1 VYNQLRPGCLG
12 DQGAFKTRSNP
23 DPVEVVKI
31 VVWNGRDGFGELEM
45 IAITVSRLPAGLN
58 RSTIGFENK
67 IKNK

>member
-1 VYNQLRPGCLG
+1 M
-12 DQGAFKTRSNP
+12 RSNP

-31 VVWNGRDGFGELEM
+31 VLWNGTDGFGELEM